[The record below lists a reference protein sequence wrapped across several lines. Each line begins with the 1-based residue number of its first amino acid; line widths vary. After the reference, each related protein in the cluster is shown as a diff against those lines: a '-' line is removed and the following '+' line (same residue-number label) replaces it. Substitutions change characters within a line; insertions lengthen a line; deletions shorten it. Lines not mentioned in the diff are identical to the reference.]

1 MKRIFVLFVVLAL
14 MLGLFAGC
22 GTSGRYDNGSNVST
36 TDDGTVNGANPD
48 GPGVMGGMDDGDA
61 AEDGRVVTG
70 TGVTEN
76 ARTNTGSR

>member
-1 MKRIFVLFVVLAL
+1 MKRISVLFVVLAL

-48 GPGVMGGMDDGDA
+48 RPGVMGGMDDGTMDHGSTA
-61 AEDGRVVTG
+61 GTTNGPDGNGQIGGNR
-70 TGVTEN
+70 
-76 ARTNTGSR
+76 